1 MLNTVNNQDHEE
13 KTKTLRINEIFF
25 SIQGESSFAGKS
37 CVFVR
42 LTYCNLRC
50 SFCDTEYAFFEG
62 DYKSFDDI
70 ITEIKKYNC
79 QLVEITGGE
88 PLVQKN
94 IIPFMTLLCDEGF
107 EVLIE
112 TGGHM
117 DISGIDKRVKRIM
130 DIKCPGSGESDK
142 ILWQNVNFIKSSD
155 QIKFVISGREDYD
168 WAKHTIDKFM
178 LIKKCPVLMSPNFNK
193 LDNKTL
199 AEWILTDRLNVRFQI
214 QMHKYI
220 WAPDQRGV

>member
-1 MLNTVNNQDHEE
+1 MSNTVNNKPPVE
-13 KTKTLRINEIFF
+13 KAESLRINEIFF
-25 SIQGESSFAGKS
+25 SIQGESTYAGLP

-62 DYKSFDDI
+62 EYKSFEEI
-70 ITEIKKYNC
+70 LSEIKKYNC
-79 QLVEITGGE
+79 SLVEITGGE

-94 IIPFMTLLCDEGF
+94 VLAFMTLLCDEGYD
-107 EVLIE
+107 VLVE

-117 DISGIDKRVKRIM
+117 DISGIDARVKRIM
-130 DIKCPGSGESDK
+130 DIKCPGSGESGK
-142 ILWQNVNFIKSSD
+142 NYWSNLESIKESD
-155 QIKFVISGREDYD
+155 QIKFVISDRDDYD
-168 WAKHTIDKFM
+168 WAKGIIEKYD
-178 LIKKCPVLMSPNFNK
+178 LNKKCPVLLSPNFDKINNK
-193 LDNKTL
+193 ML
-199 AEWILTDRLNVRFQI
+199 AEWILADRLDVRFQL

>member
-1 MLNTVNNQDHEE
+1 MQSSEKLNS
-13 KTKTLRINEIFF
+13 LRINEIFY
-25 SIQGESSFAGKS
+25 SIQGESTYAGLP

-50 SFCDTEYAFFEG
+50 NFCDTEYAFFEG
-62 DYKSFDDI
+62 EYKSFDDI
-70 ITEIKKYNC
+70 LTEIKKYNC
-79 QLVEITGGE
+79 SLIEVTGGE

-94 IIPFMTLLCDEGF
+94 VIPFIKLLCDSGY

-117 DISGIDKRVKRIM
+117 DISVIDQRVICIM
-130 DIKCPGSGESDK
+130 DIKCPGSGESEK
-142 ILWQNVNFIKSSD
+142 NYWKNLEFIKESD
-155 QIKFVISGREDYD
+155 QIKFVISNRSDYD
-168 WAKHTIDKFM
+168 WAKGIIEKYK
-178 LIKKCPVLMSPNFNK
+178 LLKKCRVLMSPNFNK

-199 AEWILTDRLNVRFQI
+199 SAWILTDRLQVRFQI

-220 WAPDQRGV
+220 WPPY